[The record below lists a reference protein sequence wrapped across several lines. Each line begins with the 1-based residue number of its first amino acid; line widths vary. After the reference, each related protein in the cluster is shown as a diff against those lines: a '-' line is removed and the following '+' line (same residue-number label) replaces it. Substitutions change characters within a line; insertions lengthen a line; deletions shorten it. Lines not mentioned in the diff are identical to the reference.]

1 MNLYKINYYA
11 AYLHFLSAVVVA
23 AVFYAKGQKANF
35 DIDFY
40 RLKITSIS
48 GDGRDITLEPEKAL
62 DLTTQNIEYI
72 IIFIFLITGFFH
84 MFYYTDGFDS
94 GAYSSELD
102 KGFNRIRWLEYGIT
116 ATLMVF
122 VLCILSGIKDYD
134 TAILLSNTSIA
145 IMSIGYFL
153 EQSSTKG
160 AKIMACVIGFYLLF
174 VLFGTLMR
182 NMFERFQEAKDAG
195 KELPDC
201 LYGVLTPMLFWFI
214 SFGVV
219 AVLNVK
225 NMGKKNYDFR
235 KYEKYYIYLSY
246 LSKAFMGYYIA
257 FGLTRDK
264 AEDKK

>member
-1 MNLYKINYYA
+1 MKLSKINYYA
-11 AYLHFLSAVVVA
+11 AYLHFISAVAVA

-62 DLTTQNIEYI
+62 DLTTQNVEYI

-84 MFYYTDGFDS
+84 MFYYTDGFDT
-94 GAYSSELD
+94 GVYNSELD
-102 KGFNRIRWLEYGIT
+102 KGFNRIRWIEYGIT
-116 ATLMVF
+116 ATMMVF
-122 VLCILSGIKDYD
+122 VLCVLSGIKEYD
-134 TAILLSNTSIA
+134 AAILLCNITIA
-145 IMSIGYFL
+145 IMAVGYFL

-160 AKIMACVIGFYLLF
+160 AKITAIIIGFYLLC
-174 VLFGTLMR
+174 VLFATLLR

-195 KELPDC
+195 KELPDW
-201 LYGVLTPMLFWFI
+201 LYGVLTPMLIWFA

-219 AVLNVK
+219 AILNVK

-257 FGLTRDK
+257 FGLTRGGAKDK
-264 AEDKK
+264 E